1 MGRSTVTGMITTAGK
16 QFEDWTSVYRL
27 FSKSRVEPDNLFA
40 IVRRG
45 ILEELPP
52 DAPFVCAMDDSVWQ
66 KTGKKTYGVAFRRDP
81 MSPAFLVNFILG
93 LRFLQ
98 ISAAVPTG
106 EIPCSSRM
114 IPISFQHCPTPKKPK
129 KKDSEEKWIEYRLA
143 KKLKAISREG
153 VNYLAALRRA
163 LDSDALGKNRQLIV
177 AVDGTFTNCTVMQ
190 NLPERTCLIGRM
202 RQDSNLYYPPDDED
216 RKRTGRKLVYG
227 KKAPTPKN
235 LLDDSDIPFEKCPV
249 HAAGRKHQFTFKSI
263 GPVRWRKAGN
273 RDLRVVVIAPLEY
286 RLSKKSHL
294 LYREPA
300 FLICTDPNLSIEQ
313 IIQYYVWRVEI
324 ELNIR
329 DEKTIIGVGQAQ
341 VRNPKSVEKV
351 PAFVTAS
358 YSMMLLAARRAMG
371 PKELIRDALPLA
383 KWRGRK
389 PPRRAS
395 TQQILNHMKREMW
408 GEKMRIKSFSDFAT
422 ICGNTSWE
430 KLRPQLQSAV
440 LYTQN

>member
-1 MGRSTVTGMITTAGK
+1 MITTAGK

-27 FSKSRVEPDNLFA
+27 FSKGRVEPDGLFD

-45 ILEELPP
+45 ILKELPP
-52 DAPFVCAMDDSVWQ
+52 DAPFVSAMDDSVWQ
-66 KTGKKTYGVAFRRDP
+66 KTGKKTYGVAYKRDP
-81 MSPAFLVNFILG
+81 MSPPFVVNFMLG
-93 LRFLQ
+93 QRFLQ
-98 ISAAVPTG
+98 ISAAMPTM

-114 IPISFQHCPTPKKPK
+114 VPINFQHCPTPKKPK
-129 KKDSEEKWIEYRLA
+129 KKDSAEKWAEYRLA
-143 KKLKAISREG
+143 KKLKSISREG
-153 VNYLAALRRA
+153 VESLCNLRLS
-163 LDSDALGKNRQLIV
+163 LDSDVLGKNRQLIT
-177 AVDGTFTNCTVMQ
+177 AVDGTFTNCTVLK
-190 NLPERTCLIGRM
+190 NLPERTCIIGRM
-202 RQDSNLYYPPDDED
+202 RKDSNLYYPPDGGD
-216 RKRTGRKLVYG
+216 RKRTGRKIVYG
-227 KKAPTPKN
+227 KKAPTPKE
-235 LLDDSDIPFEKCPV
+235 LLDDPEIPFKKCPV
-249 HAAGRKHQFTFKSI
+249 HAAGRKHQFKYKSI

-329 DEKTIIGVGQAQ
+329 DEKTIIGVGQSQ

-358 YSMMLLAARRAMG
+358 YSMMLLAARQAMG
-371 PKELIRDALPLA
+371 PKELIRDALPLS
-383 KWRGRK
+383 KWRVHK

-395 TQQILNHMKREMW
+395 TQQILNHMKGEMW
-408 GEKMRIKSFSDFAT
+408 GERMGIKSFSDFVK
-422 ICGNTSWE
+422 IYGNTSWE